1 MPHWALW
8 IAVAVICG
16 VIEMLTP
23 QFFIAWF
30 GIGALSAALL
40 ASLGAS
46 GAWQVSAFIVVSLV
60 LVLSTKRLSS
70 RWFRADR
77 EQKTNVDALLGQEGL
92 VTKPILQ
99 NGTGQVKTRNEIW
112 TALSADNGPIPAGV
126 TVKVVR
132 VEGVHLVVSVL
143 DTGCQLNR

>member
-1 MPHWALW
+1 MRHWALW
-8 IAVAVICG
+8 IVIAVICG

-30 GIGALSAALL
+30 GVGALCAALL
-40 ASLGAS
+40 ASLGAGGS
-46 GAWQVSAFIVVSLV
+46 WQVSAFIVVSLV
-60 LVLSTKRLSS
+60 LVLSTKRLSAK
-70 RWFRADR
+70 WFRAER

-92 VTKPILQ
+92 VTTPIPQ

-112 TALSADNGPIPAGV
+112 TAVSADNCPIPAGV

-132 VEGVHLVVSVL
+132 VEGVHLVVSAS
-143 DTGCQLNR
+143 DTGY